1 MISGADFLA
10 LQTLLQQRCGMALTS
25 DKLYL
30 VASRLGPV
38 AQKLGHRSVIELM
51 ASLRAQPSE
60 AAINAVVEAMVTHE
74 SLFFRDGKPF
84 DQLRA
89 LLPEFMRARAARRHV
104 RIWSAACSSGQEA
117 YSVAM
122 QIAEECGHIPA
133 WRWEIVGTDVSEPIL
148 AKARAGAF
156 SAFEVKRG
164 LSEARLARHCEP
176 LGDGGWRVKPGL
188 RAMAQFRLHNLLES
202 AAHLGQF
209 DIIFCRNVL
218 IYFDAPTKTRALDV
232 IARQLAPDG
241 MLFLG
246 SADSVTGVSD
256 KFLNVDRG
264 LFQLAGPVLKQSA

>member
-30 VASRLGPV
+30 VGARLGPV

-51 ASLRAQPSE
+51 AALRSRPSE

-84 DQLRA
+84 EQLRA
-89 LLPEFMRARAARRHV
+89 LLPELMRARAGGRHI

-117 YSVAM
+117 YSIAM
-122 QIAEECGHIPA
+122 QIQEDCGHIPA
-133 WRWEIVGTDVSEPIL
+133 WRWEIVGTDVSDPIL
-148 AKARAGAF
+148 AKARAGEY

-164 LSEARLARHCEP
+164 LSDARLARHCEP
-176 LGDGGWRVKPGL
+176 LGDGGWRVRAPL
-188 RAMAQFRLHNLLES
+188 RQMTQFRPHNLLES
-202 AAHLGQF
+202 AAHLGRF

-232 IARQLAPDG
+232 LARQLAGDG
-241 MLFLG
+241 ALFLG
-246 SADSVTGVSD
+246 SADSIAGVSD
-256 KFLNVDRG
+256 KFLSVDRG
-264 LFQLAGPVLKQSA
+264 QFQLAQPVLRKSA